1 VSAVEAA
8 VSGTLAEAICIRV
21 RAEILSGA
29 RKPQARIRLEEL
41 RSEFG
46 VSWSP
51 LREAVSRLVAEG
63 LIQVDESRGYRVA
76 PVSRAEMADALEM
89 RKRLESMALRASI
102 EKGDDAWEADVL
114 AAHHRLSKLEA
125 KRAERG
131 AQSEDFHEWERWHR
145 TYHEALWRACGS
157 PILTQYCRQISA
169 LFARYR
175 KLFLATNPF
184 DARVGV
190 EHKEIVEAVLARDA
204 DRACALLEEHIE
216 RTGRNILASIRED

>member
-1 VSAVEAA
+1 VSALEPAT
-8 VSGTLAEAICIRV
+8 SGTLAEAICVQV

-41 RSEFG
+41 KSAFR

-51 LREAVSRLVAEG
+51 LREALSRLVAEG

-76 PVSRAEMADALEM
+76 PVSRAEMADALHM
-89 RKRLESMALRASI
+89 RKSLEAMALRASI
-102 EKGDDAWEADVL
+102 EKGDDAWEAEVL

-125 KRAERG
+125 KRAQRE
-131 AQSEDFHEWERWHR
+131 ELDEWERWHR

-157 PILTQYCRQISA
+157 PILIQYCTQISA

-175 KLFLATNPF
+175 KLFLSANPF
-184 DARVGV
+184 DAKVGE
-190 EHKEIVEAVLARDA
+190 EHREIVDAVLARGA
-204 DRACALLEEHIE
+204 DRACRLLEEHIE
-216 RTGRNILASIRED
+216 RTGRNILACIRED

>member
-1 VSAVEAA
+1 VTSVEAST
-8 VSGTLAEAICIRV
+8 SGTLAEAICMQV

-41 RSEFG
+41 KSAFG

-51 LREAVSRLVAEG
+51 LREALSRLVAEG

-125 KRAERG
+125 KRARRE
-131 AQSEDFHEWERWHR
+131 ELEEWERWHR
-145 TYHEALWRACGS
+145 TYHETLWRACGS
-157 PILTQYCRQISA
+157 PILIQYCAQMNA
-169 LFARYR
+169 VFARYR
-175 KLFLATNPF
+175 KLFLAANPF
-184 DARVGV
+184 DPAVAE
-190 EHKEIVEAVLARDA
+190 EHQKVTQAVLERDA
-204 DRACALLEEHIE
+204 DRACPLLEEHID
-216 RTGRNILASIRED
+216 RTGRNILESIREE

>member
-1 VSAVEAA
+1 VSAPEPAA
-8 VSGTLAEAICIRV
+8 SGTLAEAICIQM

-29 RKPQARIRLEEL
+29 RKPQARIRLEDL
-41 RSEFG
+41 KTEFG

-51 LREAVSRLVAEG
+51 LREALSRLVAEG

-89 RKRLESMALRASI
+89 RKRLESMALRGSI
-102 EKGDDAWEADVL
+102 EKGDDAWEAEVL
-114 AAHHRLSKLEA
+114 SAHHRLSKLEA
-125 KRAERG
+125 KRAQLE
-131 AQSEDFHEWERWHR
+131 ELPEWERWHR

-157 PILTQYCRQISA
+157 PILIQFCAQMGA

-175 KLFLATNPF
+175 KLFLAAHPF
-184 DARVGV
+184 DAAVPA
-190 EHKEIVEAVLARDA
+190 EHQKITQAVLARDA

-216 RTGRNILASIRED
+216 RTGRNILACIRDD

>member
-1 VSAVEAA
+1 MSAAELAA
-8 VSGTLAEAICIRV
+8 SGTLAEAICIQM

-29 RKPQARIRLEEL
+29 RKPQARIRLEDL
-41 RSEFG
+41 KTEFR

-51 LREAVSRLVAEG
+51 LREALSRLVAEG

-76 PVSRAEMADALEM
+76 PVSRAEMADALHM

-102 EKGDDAWEADVL
+102 EKGDDAWEAEVL

-125 KRAERG
+125 KRAQRE
-131 AQSEDFHEWERWHR
+131 ELHEWERWHR

-157 PILTQYCRQISA
+157 PILIQFCTQMNA

-175 KLFLATNPF
+175 KLFLAANPF
-184 DARVGV
+184 DAKVGE
-190 EHKEIVEAVLARDA
+190 EHREIVDAVLARDA
-204 DRACALLEEHIE
+204 DRACALLEEHID
-216 RTGRNILASIRED
+216 RTGRNILACIREE

>member
-1 VSAVEAA
+1 VTSVEAST
-8 VSGTLAEAICIRV
+8 SGTLAEAICMQV

-41 RSEFG
+41 KSAFG

-51 LREAVSRLVAEG
+51 LREALSRLVAEG

-125 KRAERG
+125 KRARRE
-131 AQSEDFHEWERWHR
+131 ELEEWERWHR
-145 TYHEALWRACGS
+145 TYHETLWRACGS
-157 PILTQYCRQISA
+157 PILIQYCAQMNA
-169 LFARYR
+169 VFARYR
-175 KLFLATNPF
+175 KLFLAANPF
-184 DARVGV
+184 DPAVAE
-190 EHKEIVEAVLARDA
+190 EHQKVTQAVLGRDA
-204 DRACALLEEHIE
+204 DRACPLLEEHID
-216 RTGRNILASIRED
+216 RTGRNILESIREE